1 MRIEI
6 VKRTESR
13 VVLDIESDYVNPLL
27 FEKYMKYSKSVEDVA
42 VEIVQNIP
50 NVKSFHIEPKG
61 TRKSMFYGEVK
72 D

>member
-6 VKRTESR
+6 IKRTESR

-27 FEKYMKYSKSVEDVA
+27 LEKYMKYGKSVEDVA
-42 VEIVQNIP
+42 VEIVQNIQ
-50 NVKSFHIEPKG
+50 NVKSFHIEPKE
-61 TRKSMFYGEVK
+61 KEKVMSYVLL

>member
-13 VVLDIESDYVNPLL
+13 VVLDIDAYYVNPLL
-27 FEKYMKYSKSVEDVA
+27 FEKYMKYGKSVEDVA

-50 NVKSFHIEPKG
+50 NLNSFHIEPKG
-61 TRKSMFYGEVK
+61 TRKGMFYKEVK

>member
-6 VKRTESR
+6 IKRTESR

-27 FEKYMKYSKSVEDVA
+27 LERYMKYGKSVEDVA
-42 VEIVQNIP
+42 VEIVQNTQ
-50 NVKSFHIEPKG
+50 NVKSFHIEPKE
-61 TRKSMFYGEVK
+61 KEKVMSYVLL

>member
-27 FEKYMKYSKSVEDVA
+27 FEKYMKYGKSVEDVA
-42 VEIVQNIP
+42 VEIIQNIQ

-61 TRKSMFYGEVK
+61 TRKSMFYEEVK

>member
-13 VVLDIESDYVNPLL
+13 VVLDIDADYVNPLL

-42 VEIVQNIP
+42 VEIVQNIS
-50 NVKSFHIEPKG
+50 NLKSFHIDSKG
-61 TRKSMFYGEVK
+61 TRKSMFYKEAK
-72 D
+72 E

>member
-27 FEKYMKYSKSVEDVA
+27 FEKYMKYGKSVEDVA

-61 TRKSMFYGEVK
+61 TRKVMEYKV
-72 D
+72 

>member
-6 VKRTESR
+6 VKKTESR
-13 VVLDIESDYVNPLL
+13 VVVDVESDYVNPLL
-27 FEKYMKYSKSVEDVA
+27 FERYMNYGKSVEDVA

-50 NVKSFHIEPKG
+50 NAKSFHIEPKEKEKVM
-61 TRKSMFYGEVK
+61 TYVLL

>member
-6 VKRTESR
+6 IKRTESR

-27 FEKYMKYSKSVEDVA
+27 LEKYMKYGKSVEDVA

-50 NVKSFHIEPKG
+50 NVKSFHIEPKE
-61 TRKSMFYGEVK
+61 KEKVMSYVLL

>member
-6 VKRTESR
+6 IKKTESR
-13 VVLDIESDYVNPLL
+13 VVVDIEADCVSPLL
-27 FEKYMKYSKSVEDVA
+27 FEKYLKYGKSVEDVA

-50 NVKSFHIEPKG
+50 NLKSFHIDSKG
-61 TRKSMFYGEVK
+61 TRKNMFYREVK

>member
-6 VKRTESR
+6 IKRTESR
-13 VVLDIESDYVNPLL
+13 VILDIKSDHVNPLV
-27 FEKYMKYSKSVEDVA
+27 FEKYMKYGKSVEDVA

-50 NVKSFHIEPKG
+50 NVSSFHIQPKEKEKVM
-61 TRKSMFYGEVK
+61 RYVLL

>member
-6 VKRTESR
+6 IKRTESR

-27 FEKYMKYSKSVEDVA
+27 LEKYMKYGKSVEDVA
-42 VEIVQNIP
+42 VEIVQNIQ
-50 NVKSFHIEPKG
+50 NVKSFHIVPKE
-61 TRKSMFYGEVK
+61 KEKVMSYVLL

>member
-6 VKRTESR
+6 IKRTESR

-27 FEKYMKYSKSVEDVA
+27 LERYMKYGKSVEDVA
-42 VEIVQNIP
+42 VEIIQNTQ
-50 NVKSFHIEPKG
+50 NVKSFHIEPKE
-61 TRKSMFYGEVK
+61 KEKVMSYVLL

>member
-27 FEKYMKYSKSVEDVA
+27 FEKYMKYGKSVEDVA

-61 TRKSMFYGEVK
+61 TRKSMFYKEVK
-72 D
+72 E

>member
-13 VVLDIESDYVNPLL
+13 VVLDIDADYVNPLL
-27 FEKYMKYSKSVEDVA
+27 FEKYMKYGKSVEDVA

-50 NVKSFHIEPKG
+50 NVKSFHIEPQGIQKG
-61 TRKSMFYGEVK
+61 MFYK
-72 D
+72 